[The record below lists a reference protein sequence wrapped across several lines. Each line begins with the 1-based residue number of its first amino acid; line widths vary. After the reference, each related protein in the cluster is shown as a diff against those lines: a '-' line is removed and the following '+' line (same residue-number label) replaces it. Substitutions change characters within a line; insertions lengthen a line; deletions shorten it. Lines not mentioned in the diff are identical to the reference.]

1 MRITSHAKYEIA
13 LPPKSS
19 LCRITLFLDLDETLV
34 KVLPTHLASET
45 IVPRSAFEGAFSF
58 LLGDCAK
65 PRRRLTVFKRRGLDS
80 FLSYAAENFEVVIYT
95 AAKKEYA
102 EKIIDALDPEKNIY
116 DLPISGALHSNRP
129 IQVLQKS

>member
-34 KVLPTHLASET
+34 KVLPSHLASET

-58 LLGDCAK
+58 VLDEKSAI

-80 FLSYAAENFEVVIYT
+80 FLRYAAKNFEGVMN
-95 AAKKEYA
+95 
-102 EKIIDALDPEKNIY
+102 L
-116 DLPISGALHSNRP
+116 SF
-129 IQVLQKS
+129 